1 MRVHTQKHTDTSS
14 CIIHTDTNLNNFLK
28 ISNNNNK
35 TTNNK
40 IWEMAHPVRS
50 LPYKHERT

>member
-14 CIIHTDTNLNNFLK
+14 YIIHTDTNLNNFLK
-28 ISNNNNK
+28 ISNNNK